1 MQNKEAKSSPRS
13 EEKFHKVKLDFASQN
28 KEDYYEQR
36 RERKADDRQDG

>member
-1 MQNKEAKSSPRS
+1 MLQNKEAKILCSSRNS
-13 EEKFHKVKLDFASQN
+13 DFASQN

>member
-1 MQNKEAKSSPRS
+1 MLHNNAKQVKSSAPAR
-13 EEKFHKVKLDFASQN
+13 VAFASQN